1 MKLAYFLKHFSH
13 QLIALASFCLLSH
26 WISLPGWQP
35 IALAVLV
42 VWIKPVFRK
51 QILLIASVAY
61 AFFLFDFQIWSIGS
75 KLNTSEFLESYFFWV
90 KGLVLLATYT
100 FSYYL
105 ITKRS
110 WGVAG
115 RQSHF
120 VVFVVYNVFVI
131 LAAYLEVPIYL
142 KYFLLVFGHY
152 ILFVGLVIQEQN
164 STSYNFKF
172 LDFAFFRPMW
182 TSSRAFP
189 RISSFAALADSDVIK
204 LSDFKKYSLSA
215 FRLLLQSLLLLLICD
230 FLYFFKFG
238 KFEYLWFLDLNLPSL
253 DINRQLLSLKQINSM
268 GHSVLETWIVM
279 VLTYSIYLLKVTY
292 WGNIYISTARMM
304 GFPLFRMAYR
314 PWEARS
320 LNDFFRRVH
329 FYYYEIIRLLFFYP
343 FLKLIKFRNPE
354 LRLFWV
360 TFCAIFFGGGIQ
372 FHLFGFPE
380 VAFRQEV
387 DKIFW
392 TWLPAGIYH
401 LVFAIML
408 GISVLNEVKARR
420 SGRKQEYLFFSPK
433 GLLVSIFYLW
443 TLSWIIAWGPEWPK
457 PEIIDQLKFSFRM
470 LGIHI

>member
-1 MKLAYFLKHFSH
+1 MLTF
-13 QLIALASFCLLSH
+13 FCLLSQ
-26 WISLPGWQP
+26 WISLPSWP
-35 IALAVLV
+35 LIAVAVLA

-51 QILLIASVAY
+51 QILLVTSLAY
-61 AFFLFDFQIWSIGS
+61 ALFLFDFQIWSIGA
-75 KLNTSEFLESYFFWV
+75 NHHTNEFLKEYFLWI
-90 KGLVLLATYT
+90 KGLVLFATYGLC
-100 FSYYL
+100 YYL
-105 ITKRS
+105 ITKRN
-110 WGVAG
+110 WGAAG

-120 VVFVVYNVFVI
+120 VVFGVYNFIVI
-131 LAAYLEVPIYL
+131 LAASLDVPIYL

-152 ILFVGLVIQEQN
+152 ILFLGLAIQEQN

-189 RISSFAALADSDVIK
+189 RISSFAALSDSDVKK
-204 LSDFKKYSLSA
+204 LSDFRTYSISA
-215 FRLLLQSLLLLLICD
+215 FRLLLQSLFLLLICD
-230 FLYFFKFG
+230 FLYFLKFG
-238 KFEYLWFLDLNLPSL
+238 SFEYLWFLHLDLPSL
-253 DINRQLLSLKQINSM
+253 DINRKLLSLKQINSM
-268 GHSVLETWIVM
+268 GHSVFETWAVM

-343 FLKLIKFRNPE
+343 LLKLIKFRHSE
-354 LRLFWV
+354 RRLFWV

-380 VAFRQEV
+380 VAFKQGV
-387 DKIFW
+387 DRIFW

-401 LVFAIML
+401 FIFAVML
-408 GISVLNEVKARR
+408 GLSVLNEVKARR
-420 SGRKQEYLFFSPK
+420 SGRRQEYLFFSLR
-433 GLLVSIFYLW
+433 GLLVSILYLW

-457 PEIIDQLKFSFRM
+457 PDIMDQLKFSFRM
-470 LGIHI
+470 LGINI